1 MKNLRYLSNKHNTTR
16 FFLFQ
21 LFSVI
26 DLFSYIGGVLG
37 LCLGFSAMSA
47 LECCYF
53 FALRL
58 GLNIRNKRDEP
69 DVVGSLFENWFWTLL
84 TLADKI

>member
-1 MKNLRYLSNKHNTTR
+1 MQY
-16 FFLFQ
+16 FFFRHRIEILKIFLFQISKFFFQ
-21 LFSVI
+21 LFSAI

-58 GLNIRNKRDEP
+58 GLNIRNNRDEP
-69 DVVGSLFENWFWTLL
+69 DVHGSLFEN
-84 TLADKI
+84 

>member
-1 MKNLRYLSNKHNTTR
+1 M
-16 FFLFQ
+16 Q

-58 GLNIRNKRDEP
+58 GLNIRNNRDEP
-69 DVVGSLFENWFWTLL
+69 DVHGSLFEN
-84 TLADKI
+84 

>member
-1 MKNLRYLSNKHNTTR
+1 M
-16 FFLFQ
+16 FQ

-58 GLNIRNKRDEP
+58 GLNIRNKRYEP

-84 TLADKI
+84 TTLADKI